1 MKTMAQRI
9 LALTFLLVS
18 AIQADGFAQ
27 TSGTVTGVVTEAGSQ
42 RPLASA
48 QVYLQSN
55 RIGTTSNNVGRYVLA
70 NVPAGSVTIRVELI
84 GYTIA
89 ERTVTV
95 PAGGTVVHNVSLQVR
110 AIALDE
116 IVATGTASATEKRK
130 LGNTM
135 AVVDGRKLAEVAPI
149 RDFTEMLQG
158 RSAAVA
164 ILPTTGTVGSGASIR
179 IRGITSVTQ
188 TNKPL
193 IYIDGVRADD
203 SSLALSVGGVEPSRL
218 TDINPY
224 DIRAHRDRKGRRGH
238 DVVRHCGFERRG
250 ADLHEARQDRTCP
263 LDCRR
268 RARGRAAVDRSHAR
282 QTLDSVCRSHRVP
295 RA

>member
-1 MKTMAQRI
+1 MKTIAQRI
-9 LALTFLLVS
+9 LALSFVLVS
-18 AIQADGFAQ
+18 AIPADTFAQ
-27 TSGTVTGVVTEAGSQ
+27 AAGSVTGVVTEAGSQ
-42 RPLASA
+42 RALAGA

-55 RIGTTSNNVGRYVLA
+55 RIGTTSNNEGRYVLT
-70 NVPAGSVTIRVELI
+70 NVPAGSVTIFVELI
-84 GYTIA
+84 GYGIA

-95 PAGGTVVHNVSLQVR
+95 QSGERAVLNVSLQVR
-110 AIALDE
+110 AIALDD

-135 AVVDGRKLAEVAPI
+135 AVVDARKIAEAAPI
-149 RDFTEMLQG
+149 RDFTEMLHG

-203 SSLALSVGGVEPSRL
+203 SSLALSVGGVE
-218 TDINPY
+218 
-224 DIRAHRDRKGRRGH
+224 
-238 DVVRHCGFERRG
+238 
-250 ADLHEARQDRTCP
+250 
-263 LDCRR
+263 
-268 RARGRAAVDRSHAR
+268 
-282 QTLDSVCRSHRVP
+282 
-295 RA
+295 